1 LQLDQN
7 FIDQTKRL
15 AMLRMDNDEIAAFYE
30 VQPDTFKTWISKYPP
45 LKQALID
52 GRVNVNAEVAESMY
66 KTANGYEHPDVKV
79 FFDKDAGLDPETG
92 VDLRIVTVPITK
104 HYTPD
109 TNAGKFLLKN
119 AFPGKF
125 SDRQEFTGAGGKPLL
140 PEMTDLER
148 ARRLAFLLAAGDH
161 ALKEQDDAADA

>member
-1 LQLDQN
+1 
-7 FIDQTKRL
+7 
-15 AMLRMDNDEIAAFYE
+15 
-30 VQPDTFKTWISKYPP
+30 
-45 LKQALID
+45 
-52 GRVNVNAEVAESMY
+52 VAESMY